1 MRYNLLIKLN
11 KGWNRVNTN
20 TPIDVYIYRSVFVWK
35 EVRKM
40 RIILASGSP
49 RRKELL
55 KMITKNFEII
65 VSDVEEVVDEQLPLD
80 EQVQE
85 IAYLKGKAVNDI
97 TNGERVII
105 SSDTMVIKNGKKYGK
120 PTDRQN
126 AVEMIKELLVG
137 DRTHEVISG
146 LVVIIN
152 KDGKYKEYKTFEKSK
167 LFFKGISDEEIE
179 KWVDTGKAMDKAGAY
194 AMQEEFGVHIER
206 IEGDYM
212 TIVGLP
218 VNKLYDILKNENII

>member
-1 MRYNLLIKLN
+1 
-11 KGWNRVNTN
+11 
-20 TPIDVYIYRSVFVWK
+20 
-35 EVRKM
+35 M
-40 RIILASGSP
+40 RIILASSSP

-55 KMITKNFEII
+55 KMITKDFEII
-65 VSDVEEVVDEQLPLD
+65 VSDVEEVADESLSIE

-97 TNGERVII
+97 TDGERVII
-105 SSDTMVIKNGKKYGK
+105 AADTMVVKNGKKYGK
-120 PTDRQN
+120 PKNRQN
-126 AVEMIKELLVG
+126 AIEIIKELLEG

-152 KDGKYKEYKTFEKSK
+152 KNGKYKEYKTFEKSK
-167 LFFKGISDEEIE
+167 LFLKEISDEEIE

-194 AMQEEFGVHIER
+194 AMQEEFGVHIEK

-212 TIVGLP
+212 AIVGLP
-218 VNKLYDILKNENII
+218 VSKKFDIIRNEKII